1 MSLAKL
7 SLRARIALLTGA
19 VILTVSLLLTF
30 FSMHNANEQLLSIT
44 QAPTLTEAVRGAA
57 VPADAYVTVT
67 GAADSPGVVNAFPAD
82 GQTGDAVLSTLSVAA
97 VTARREFNY
106 WSLLACALIAAG
118 GMLAAWL
125 LAGRA
130 LRPVRRLEAAVS
142 DISARN
148 LTYRLPAPAAQDE
161 IGRLTCSFNAMLDRL
176 EQSFERQKRFSSSVA
191 HELKTPLATMKLR

>member
-82 GQTGDAVLSTLSVAA
+82 GHPACRLSV
-97 VTARREFNY
+97 F
-106 WSLLACALIAAG
+106 L
-118 GMLAAWL
+118 
-125 LAGRA
+125 
-130 LRPVRRLEAAVS
+130 
-142 DISARN
+142 
-148 LTYRLPAPAAQDE
+148 
-161 IGRLTCSFNAMLDRL
+161 
-176 EQSFERQKRFSSSVA
+176 
-191 HELKTPLATMKLR
+191 